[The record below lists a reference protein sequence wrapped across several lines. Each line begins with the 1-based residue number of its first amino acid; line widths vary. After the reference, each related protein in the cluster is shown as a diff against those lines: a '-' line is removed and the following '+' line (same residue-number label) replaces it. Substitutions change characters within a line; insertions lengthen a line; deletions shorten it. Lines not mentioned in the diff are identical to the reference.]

1 MKSIPSNLKRH
12 ITSQHPNVM
21 KADESNSDSS
31 FNARNTAKEKF
42 PKIKIDKSKVF
53 ECIKIKYWPGNI
65 YLQLGNNCKL
75 LTLMKKIQL

>member
-12 ITSQHPNVM
+12 ITSQHPNIM

-53 ECIKIKYWPGNI
+53 ECIVCDYFDVGNSVRSE
-65 YLQLGNNCKL
+65 
-75 LTLMKKIQL
+75 

>member
-12 ITSQHPNVM
+12 ITSQHPNIM

-42 PKIKIDKSKVF
+42 PKIKIDKSKEHIF
-53 ECIKIKYWPGNI
+53 ATWKQ
-65 YLQLGNNCKL
+65 LQAIDPHEENTTLGLRIGL
-75 LTLMKKIQL
+75 L